1 MDGPI
6 KALLIAIA
14 DDAPAAVYSIN
25 RLKPDLLCFFG
36 PASVKQL
43 IETAVQPHIAQM
55 PRRWDCVITS
65 DASHFAAS
73 CQALS
78 RTLPDLLQTWEVKT
92 GDLVMDMTGATP
104 AMAVAMMLTATPYC
118 SRIVSLGSRTAA
130 DSQDAE

>member
-1 MDGPI
+1 MVMDSPI

-25 RLKPDLLCFFG
+25 RLKPEVLCFFG

-78 RTLPDLLQTWEVKT
+78 RTLPDLLQTWEVKS

-104 AMAVAMMLTATPYC
+104 AMAGAMMLTGTPY
-118 SRIVSLGSRTAA
+118 
-130 DSQDAE
+130 